1 MEVSAWPLPAADDLF
16 DGAPFDVAPGARAP
30 SETVGGGAGVGPV
43 PELGGAPPSGAL
55 FFDIAPEVDLAAAKG
70 PEDTELLFSPV
81 SPGVDDGSDSPS
93 DSSASWAT
101 LPPAESGLWSGP
113 RPVSAPVSS
122 VKAEPGFPL
131 SPPPPP
137 PPRHGGP
144 FASALAPGRR
154 APPPASSSPYSPSVA
169 DGTAAAAAAERHA
182 AATAVSAWTARWSAN
197 GLLLAEPEDFSAGCR
212 RELRRRLRC
221 VKIGRASP
229 GVGGA
234 GAGGAGASA
243 GIKKEGGGGGRSRG
257 GAAAAATARSAPL
270 TPAQA
275 AMLDRRQARVIRNRE
290 VALRARRA
298 AKEKMMALVQ
308 ENGDMAARAASLVA
322 ENAALKREV
331 AALRHQLA

>member
-30 SETVGGGAGVGPV
+30 SEAVGGGAGVGPV

-55 FFDIAPEVDLAAAKG
+55 FFDIAPEVDLAASKG
-70 PEDTELLFSPV
+70 ADDPELLFSPV
-81 SPGVDDGSDSPS
+81 SPVVDDGSDSPS
-93 DSSASWAT
+93 DSSASWST
-101 LPPAESGLWSGP
+101 LPQAGSGLWSGP
-113 RPVSAPVSS
+113 RPVSAPVSG

-137 PPRHGGP
+137 PPPPAGP
-144 FASALAPGRR
+144 YASSLAPGRR
-154 APPPASSSPYSPSVA
+154 APPPLVTSPCPPSES

-234 GAGGAGASA
+234 NAGAGGASA
-243 GIKKEGGGGGRSRG
+243 GIKKEGGGCGRSRSG
-257 GAAAAATARSAPL
+257 AAAATARSAPL

-298 AKEKMMALVQ
+298 AKDKMTALVQ

-331 AALRHQLA
+331 AALRLQLA